1 LRKFEHTI
9 LRHLVDDNNDW
20 EMNHFRERLKIYYDE
35 YVLDSNNQK
44 IPRHTIARRILDHI
58 ACEDAS

>member
-1 LRKFEHTI
+1 
-9 LRHLVDDNNDW
+9 VDDNNDW